1 MLNLFVMIKLFC
13 FFLPSAVCLI
23 ALPSIALKLRKQ
35 PNDGWLLAVCGL
47 LFLYFITDLFPE
59 HQYLF
64 WCTKLLGLLLI
75 PCIYIWIC
83 KLLDD
88 CGFHSSSLFIQI
100 RKHYKNQDWSAMD
113 KYLMRIDISI
123 LVAILIEIIDRILMY
138 FYPNDTILA
147 ILAVFQAIAVYFF
160 FSSSI
165 YIGII
170 NNPALNRD
178 TLRAV
183 QQARQSKLRDD
194 FEALMTEQKPYLKQ
208 GITIEDIALMLA
220 TNRTYVS
227 RMLHDDYSCTFPEY
241 MLEKRLEYS
250 KTFMLEHPHDV
261 QEEVAFQC
269 GFASASA
276 FNKRFREQYG
286 ITPREWQL
294 QNRK

>member
-1 MLNLFVMIKLFC
+1 MIKLFC
-13 FFLPSAVCLI
+13 LFLPSAICLI

-35 PNDGWLLAVCGL
+35 DSDGWLLAVCCL
-47 LFLYFITDLFPE
+47 LLLYFIIDLFPASDV
-59 HQYLF
+59 LF
-64 WCTKLLGLLLI
+64 WTSKLLGLLLF
-75 PCIYIWIC
+75 PCLYIWIC

-88 CGFHSSSLFIQI
+88 CGFRSSSLFIQI
-100 RKHYKNQDWSAMD
+100 KKHYNNQEWSAVD

-123 LVAILIEIIDRILMY
+123 IAAFLIEITDRIFIY
-138 FYPNDTILA
+138 FYPNDIILSV
-147 ILAVFQAIAVYFF
+147 LAVLQACAIYFF

-170 NNPALNRD
+170 DNPALNKE

-194 FEALMTEQKPYLKQ
+194 FENLMTEQKPYLKQ

-276 FNKRFREQYG
+276 FNKRFREQFG
-286 ITPREWQL
+286 LTPREWQL